1 MSEQQA
7 DDESVEVP
15 QDTGADAPDP
25 SESDDSTGSSDSG
38 SSDSG
43 SSDSGSNDS
52 DSSEPGGVSD
62 EELPEDLQATEDN
75 PLARH
80 PKQTGDE
87 DDKIGADSETGNADD
102 PSAAMTYGEDSD
114 DDDADSS
121 ADSSSASSSADND
134 DSADEDA

>member
-15 QDTGADAPDP
+15 QDTGAEAPDP
-25 SESDDSTGSSDSG
+25 SESDDSSESSDSA

-43 SSDSGSNDS
+43 SSDSGSNDI

-80 PKQTGDE
+80 PRQTGDE
-87 DDKIGADSETGNADD
+87 DDKIGADSETGDAEN
-102 PSAAMTYGEDSD
+102 PSASMTYGED
-114 DDDADSS
+114 
-121 ADSSSASSSADND
+121 D
-134 DSADEDA
+134 DSDESSNTSGEGGDDSDSDS

>member
-15 QDTGADAPDP
+15 QDTGAEAPDP
-25 SESDDSTGSSDSG
+25 SEADDSSGSSDSG

-52 DSSEPGGVSD
+52 DSSDPGGVSD

-80 PKQTGDE
+80 PRQTGDE
-87 DDKIGADSETGNADD
+87 NDQIGAESETGDAAN
-102 PSAAMTYGEDSD
+102 PSANMTYGEDDDSDESNKSSD
-114 DDDADSS
+114 DGDG
-121 ADSSSASSSADND
+121 DNGDD
-134 DSADEDA
+134 DS

>member
-25 SESDDSTGSSDSG
+25 SKSDDPSGSSDSG

-43 SSDSGSNDS
+43 SSDSTD
-52 DSSEPGGVSD
+52 PGGVSD
-62 EELPEDLQATEDN
+62 AELPEDLQATEDN

-80 PKQTGDE
+80 PRQTGDE
-87 DDKIGADSETGNADD
+87 DDKIGADSETGDAEN
-102 PSAAMTYGEDSD
+102 PSASMTYGEDDDSDESSSNTSDEGD
-114 DDDADSS
+114 DDSDS
-121 ADSSSASSSADND
+121 
-134 DSADEDA
+134 

>member
-7 DDESVEVP
+7 DEESVEVP

-25 SESDDSTGSSDSG
+25 SESDGSSGSGDSDGSSDSG
-38 SSDSG
+38 SSDAAG
-43 SSDSGSNDS
+43 SDSD
-52 DSSEPGGVSD
+52 EAGGVSD
-62 EELPEDLQATEDN
+62 AQLPEDLQATEDN

-114 DDDADSS
+114 DDDNGSS
-121 ADSSSASSSADND
+121 ESSADND
-134 DSADEDA
+134 ESADEDS

>member
-25 SESDDSTGSSDSG
+25 SKSDDSSGSGDSSG

-43 SSDSGSNDS
+43 SSDS
-52 DSSEPGGVSD
+52 DSSDPGGVSD
-62 EELPEDLQATEDN
+62 AELPEDLQATEDN

-80 PKQTGDE
+80 PRQTGDE
-87 DDKIGADSETGNADD
+87 DDKIGADSETGDAEN
-102 PSAAMTYGEDSD
+102 PSASMTYGED
-114 DDDADSS
+114 
-121 ADSSSASSSADND
+121 D
-134 DSADEDA
+134 DSDESSTHQRRGRRRLRLLSRRKAA

>member
-1 MSEQQA
+1 MPR
-7 DDESVEVP
+7 D
-15 QDTGADAPDP
+15 
-25 SESDDSTGSSDSG
+25 SDSG
-38 SSDSG
+38 
-43 SSDSGSNDS
+43 
-52 DSSEPGGVSD
+52 EAGGVSD
-62 EELPEDLQATEDN
+62 AQLPEDLQATEDN

-121 ADSSSASSSADND
+121 AGND
-134 DSADEDA
+134 ESTDEDS

>member
-25 SESDDSTGSSDSG
+25 SESDDSSGSGDSG

-80 PKQTGDE
+80 PRQTGDE
-87 DDKIGADSETGNADD
+87 DDKIGAESETGDAEN
-102 PSAAMTYGEDSD
+102 PSASMTYGEDDDSDEGSNTSDESD
-114 DDDADSS
+114 DDSDS
-121 ADSSSASSSADND
+121 DS
-134 DSADEDA
+134 

>member
-25 SESDDSTGSSDSG
+25 SKSDDSSGSGDSGGSSDSG
-38 SSDSG
+38 SSDTG
-43 SSDSGSNDS
+43 SSDS

-62 EELPEDLQATEDN
+62 AELPEDLQATEDN

-80 PKQTGDE
+80 PRQTGDE
-87 DDKIGADSETGNADD
+87 DDKIGADSETGDAAN
-102 PSAAMTYGEDSD
+102 PSASMTYGEDDDSDESSSNTSDEGD
-114 DDDADSS
+114 DDSDS
-121 ADSSSASSSADND
+121 
-134 DSADEDA
+134 

>member
-7 DDESVEVP
+7 DEESVEVP

-25 SESDDSTGSSDSG
+25 SQSDGSSGSDDSDGSSDSG
-38 SSDSG
+38 PSDAGG
-43 SSDSGSNDS
+43 SEAG
-52 DSSEPGGVSD
+52 EAGGVSD
-62 EELPEDLQATEDN
+62 AELPEDLQATEDN

-102 PSAAMTYGEDSD
+102 PSAAMTYGEDSED
-114 DDDADSS
+114 DDSS
-121 ADSSSASSSADND
+121 AGND
-134 DSADEDA
+134 DSSEKDS

>member
-25 SESDDSTGSSDSG
+25 SESDDSSESSA
-38 SSDSG
+38 SG

-80 PKQTGDE
+80 PRQT
-87 DDKIGADSETGNADD
+87 
-102 PSAAMTYGEDSD
+102 
-114 DDDADSS
+114 
-121 ADSSSASSSADND
+121 ASFPRAPKPMVLGLSLLGG
-134 DSADEDA
+134 

>member
-25 SESDDSTGSSDSG
+25 SKSDDSSGSSDSG

-43 SSDSGSNDS
+43 SSDSGSS
-52 DSSEPGGVSD
+52 DSGSSDSGSGDSSDPGGVSD
-62 EELPEDLQATEDN
+62 AELPEDLQATEDN

-80 PKQTGDE
+80 PRQTGDE
-87 DDKIGADSETGNADD
+87 DDKIGADSETGDAEN
-102 PSAAMTYGEDSD
+102 PSASMTYGEDDDSD
-114 DDDADSS
+114 E
-121 ADSSSASSSADND
+121 SSSNTSDEGDGS
-134 DSADEDA
+134 DS

>member
-25 SESDDSTGSSDSG
+25 SESDDSSGSSDSG

-62 EELPEDLQATEDN
+62 AELPEDLQATEDN

-80 PKQTGDE
+80 PRQTGDE
-87 DDKIGADSETGNADD
+87 DDKIGADSETGDAEN
-102 PSAAMTYGEDSD
+102 PSASMTYGEDDDSDEGSNTSDEGD
-114 DDDADSS
+114 DDSDS
-121 ADSSSASSSADND
+121 DS
-134 DSADEDA
+134 

>member
-7 DDESVEVP
+7 DEESVEVP

-25 SESDDSTGSSDSG
+25 SASDESSGSEDSGSGDSG

-43 SSDSGSNDS
+43 SSDSDA
-52 DSSEPGGVSD
+52 SEPGAVSD
-62 EELPEDLQATEDN
+62 AELPEDLQATEDN

-80 PKQTGDE
+80 PRQTGNE
-87 DDKIGADSETGNADD
+87 DDKIGADSETGDAEN

-114 DDDADSS
+114 DDS
-121 ADSSSASSSADND
+121 ADSGND
-134 DSADEDA
+134 ENS